1 MTEPQ
6 GPTGPPESTDP
17 HESTDPTPT
26 EETMPTPTS
35 ASPPESDVVAGAGT
49 TQTDTYGVYQQ
60 PTAGEEPQSGQL
72 GTAGHRP
79 TLGDGPTVTYE
90 GPQQPEPPTG
100 PRMRSIAWGLVLALL
115 GVVVIAVGLG
125 VRLDLQLVFIGIL
138 AVAGLTLLVGSLV
151 SGSRKR

>member
-6 GPTGPPESTDP
+6 DPTGPHESTEP
-17 HESTDPTPT
+17 PKSTDPTPT
-26 EETMPTPTS
+26 EDIMTTPTS
-35 ASPPESDVVAGAGT
+35 ASPPESDVVAEAGT
-49 TQTDTYGVYQQ
+49 TRIDSYDEYQQ
-60 PTAGEEPQSGQL
+60 PTTDEAPPTDLL
-72 GTAGHRP
+72 GTPAARP
-79 TLGDGPTVTYE
+79 TLGDGPTVTYQ

-115 GVVVIAVGLG
+115 GAVVIAVGLG